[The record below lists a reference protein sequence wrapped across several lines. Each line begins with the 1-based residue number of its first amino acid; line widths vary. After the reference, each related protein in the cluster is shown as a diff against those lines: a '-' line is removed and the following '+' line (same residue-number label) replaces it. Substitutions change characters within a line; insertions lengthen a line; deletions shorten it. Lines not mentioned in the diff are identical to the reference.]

1 MSDNAPTAGT
11 ALAGTNTLRGTDP
24 TVVPSSAPGA
34 PNPQAGNGPSATEP
48 APQPA
53 GTRAA
58 GSSDDYRGGWLCPA
72 EADRTRM
79 IDMSPAIRRARLAS
93 GLVGGLGLAA
103 MAPWTGWMVLVLFA
117 LVPGP
122 LLLVDRYVARM
133 ARPERLIAA
142 SLVYYCA
149 LILVAVGITGGEHS
163 PLLAWIAI
171 PVVTAAARF
180 RPTVFVTGSLLSA
193 AALLVSVLLGS
204 PHPVLDDP
212 APLIAIVVLLAAL
225 IVSQQPLLDAEL
237 RWRKDAILDPLTG
250 LLNRQGLKRRFAELA
265 EQARLTASPLSLVLF
280 DLDQFKAVNDEY
292 GHARGDAVLIDIAYV
307 LRKELRSFELL
318 YRLGGDELLLILPGA
333 QSEDAAKIAD
343 DARRA
348 IEDCDPAGLTITASA
363 GVSTA
368 QGTQIDLE
376 RMYEEADRA
385 LYEAKRRGRVP
396 VRIPLPAV

>member
-1 MSDNAPTAGT
+1 
-11 ALAGTNTLRGTDP
+11 
-24 TVVPSSAPGA
+24 
-34 PNPQAGNGPSATEP
+34 
-48 APQPA
+48 
-53 GTRAA
+53 
-58 GSSDDYRGGWLCPA
+58 
-72 EADRTRM
+72 
-79 IDMSPAIRRARLAS
+79 MSPAIRRARLAS